1 MIMSADTIWIAICTV
16 LVFFMQ
22 TGFAMLETGF
32 TRKKNSCNVIMKN
45 IMDFAVGSIFYW
57 ILGFGIMF
65 GATTGVVGVIDLFSN
80 GDCSAASQTIPQPV
94 FMAWQLVFCATS
106 ATIVSGAMAERTAF
120 KSYLIYSAVM
130 SAVVYPI
137 SGCWIWN
144 ANGWLAQLGFHDF
157 AGGTAVHLLG
167 GSAAFAGAAVLGARI
182 GKYDKKKKSRA
193 ILGQNIPLAALG
205 AFILWVSWFGFNG
218 GSTVCATGDDVLTSM
233 GRIFVTTNMAAASAA
248 TATMF
253 LTWLRYGKPDVS
265 MTLNGALAGLVA
277 ITAGCDAVSVPGAFV
292 IGIIAGLVIVFAVE
306 FFDQIARI
314 DDPVGAISVHG
325 VCGAL
330 GTLLVGV
337 FAVDGGL
344 LYGGGSELLIIQAT
358 GVAAVAAYIGIVM
371 TLIFKILD
379 KTIGLRVSTREEI
392 AGLDMEEHGLASSY
406 ADFMPAAEDFH
417 GAVTA
422 QEAAEAGAAVT
433 HVTAALPAA
442 GRPKMTKIVIIT
454 SQLRFEILK
463 EALDKLG
470 ITGMTV
476 TKVLGYGL
484 QKGNTEY
491 YRGAEVSVHLLPKVK
506 VELVVSAIPVAA
518 VVAAAKKVLYTG
530 KYGDGKI
537 FIYDVENVVKIR
549 TGEEGYEALQDE
561 PIEA

>member
-1 MIMSADTIWIAICTV
+1 MLSERIDLMIMSADTIWIAICTV

-80 GDCSAASQTIPQPV
+80 GDYSAASQTIPQPV

-218 GSTVCATGDDVLTSM
+218 GSVVTFESGFDLAAIGSVFMNTILSSSACAV
-233 GRIFVTTNMAAASAA
+233 SA
-248 TATMF
+248 MII
-253 LTWLRYGKPDVS
+253 TWVRYGKSDIT
-265 MTLNGALAGLVA
+265 MTLNGIVAGLVA
-277 ITAGCDAVSVPGAFV
+277 VTAGADQLPHYAALLVGVGAAFV
-292 IGIIAGLVIVFAVE
+292 MIYGIE
-306 FFDQIARI
+306 FIDHICKV

-325 VCGAL
+325 LCGAFGTIMTGVFSVEKGVIYTGRFNFL
-330 GTLLVGV
+330 GVQLLGVLSVAVYGLAAMTLLFVILKHTVGIRV
-337 FAVDGGL
+337 SEKAEIMGL
-344 LYGGGSELLIIQAT
+344 DRSEHGWQ
-358 GVAAVAAYIGIVM
+358 GIV
-371 TLIFKILD
+371 TDDLISDLSDGNAKSVTQIDLSKPIDRSAYKADGKIRKVVIL
-379 KTIGLRVSTREEI
+379 
-392 AGLDMEEHGLASSY
+392 MNSS
-406 ADFMPAAEDFH
+406 
-417 GAVTA
+417 
-422 QEAAEAGAAVT
+422 
-433 HVTAALPAA
+433 
-442 GRPKMTKIVIIT
+442 K
-454 SQLRFEILK
+454 FESLK
-463 EALDKLG
+463 DALDEID

-476 TKVLGYGL
+476 TNVNGCGI
-484 QKGNTEY
+484 QKGSTDY
-491 YRGAEVSVHLLPKVK
+491 YRGSEAKSHLLPKIK
-506 VELVVSAIPVAA
+506 VEIVISTVPLGLLVDTV
-518 VVAAAKKVLYTG
+518 KRVLYSG
-530 KYGDGKI
+530 NIGDGKI
-537 FIYDVENVVKIR
+537 FVYEVENVIKIR
-549 TGEEGYEALQDE
+549 TDEEGKMALE
-561 PIEA
+561 

>member
-1 MIMSADTIWIAICTV
+1 MLYERIDLMIMSADTIWIAICTV

-137 SGCWIWN
+137 SGCWIWY

-218 GSTVCATGDDVLTSM
+218 GSVVTSESGFDLVAIGSVFMNTILSSSACAV
-233 GRIFVTTNMAAASAA
+233 SA
-248 TATMF
+248 MII
-253 LTWLRYGKPDVS
+253 TWVRYGKSDIT
-265 MTLNGALAGLVA
+265 MTLNGIVAGLVA
-277 ITAGCDAVSVPGAFV
+277 VTAGADQLPHYAALLVGVGAAFV
-292 IGIIAGLVIVFAVE
+292 MIYGIE
-306 FFDQIARI
+306 FIDHICKV

-325 VCGAL
+325 LCGAFGTIMTGVFSVEKGVIYTGRFNFL
-330 GTLLVGV
+330 GVQLIGVLSVAVYGLAAMTLLFVILKHTVG
-337 FAVDGGL
+337 
-344 LYGGGSELLIIQAT
+344 I
-358 GVAAVAAYIGIVM
+358 
-371 TLIFKILD
+371 
-379 KTIGLRVSTREEI
+379 RVSEKAEI
-392 AGLDMEEHGLASSY
+392 MGLDRSEHGWQSNVTDDLISDLSDGNAKSVTQIDLSKPIDRSAYKADGKIRKVVILMNSS
-406 ADFMPAAEDFH
+406 
-417 GAVTA
+417 
-422 QEAAEAGAAVT
+422 
-433 HVTAALPAA
+433 
-442 GRPKMTKIVIIT
+442 K
-454 SQLRFEILK
+454 FESLK
-463 EALDKLG
+463 DALDEID

-476 TKVLGYGL
+476 TNVNGCGI
-484 QKGNTEY
+484 QKGSTDY
-491 YRGAEVSVHLLPKVK
+491 YRGTEAKSHLLPKIK
-506 VELVVSAIPVAA
+506 VEIVISTVPLGLLVDTV
-518 VVAAAKKVLYTG
+518 KRVLYSG
-530 KYGDGKI
+530 NIGDGKI
-537 FIYDVENVVKIR
+537 FVYEVENVIKIR
-549 TGEEGYEALQDE
+549 TDEEGKMALE
-561 PIEA
+561 

>member
-1 MIMSADTIWIAICTV
+1 MLYERIDLMIMSADTIWIAICTV

-218 GSTVCATGDDVLTSM
+218 GSVVTSESGFDLVAIGSVFMNTILSSSACAV
-233 GRIFVTTNMAAASAA
+233 SA
-248 TATMF
+248 MII
-253 LTWLRYGKPDVS
+253 TWVRYGKSDIT
-265 MTLNGALAGLVA
+265 MTLNGIVAGLVA
-277 ITAGCDAVSVPGAFV
+277 VTAGADQLPHYAALLVGVGAAFV
-292 IGIIAGLVIVFAVE
+292 MIYGIE
-306 FFDQIARI
+306 FIDHICKV

-325 VCGAL
+325 LCGAF
-330 GTLLVGV
+330 GTIMMGV
-337 FAVDGGL
+337 FSVEKGVIYTGRFNFLGVQL
-344 LYGGGSELLIIQAT
+344 L
-358 GVAAVAAYIGIVM
+358 GVLSVAAYGLAAMTLLFVILKHTVGIRVSEKAEIMGLDRSEHGWQGIV
-371 TLIFKILD
+371 TDDLISDLSDGNAKSVTQIDLSKPIDRSAYKADGKIRKVVIL
-379 KTIGLRVSTREEI
+379 
-392 AGLDMEEHGLASSY
+392 MNSS
-406 ADFMPAAEDFH
+406 
-417 GAVTA
+417 
-422 QEAAEAGAAVT
+422 
-433 HVTAALPAA
+433 
-442 GRPKMTKIVIIT
+442 K
-454 SQLRFEILK
+454 FESLK
-463 EALDKLG
+463 DALDEID

-476 TKVLGYGL
+476 TNVNGCGI
-484 QKGNTEY
+484 QKGSTDY
-491 YRGAEVSVHLLPKVK
+491 YRGSEAKSHLLPKIK
-506 VELVVSAIPVAA
+506 VEIVISTVPLGLLVDTV
-518 VVAAAKKVLYTG
+518 KRVLYSG
-530 KYGDGKI
+530 NIGDGKI
-537 FIYDVENVVKIR
+537 FVYEVENVIKIR
-549 TGEEGYEALQDE
+549 TDEEGKMALE
-561 PIEA
+561 

>member
-218 GSTVCATGDDVLTSM
+218 GSVVTSESGFDLVAIGSVFMNTILSSSACAV
-233 GRIFVTTNMAAASAA
+233 SA
-248 TATMF
+248 MII
-253 LTWLRYGKPDVS
+253 TWVRYGKSDIT
-265 MTLNGALAGLVA
+265 MTLNGIVAGLVA
-277 ITAGCDAVSVPGAFV
+277 VTAGADQLPHYAALLVGVGAAFV
-292 IGIIAGLVIVFAVE
+292 MIYGIE
-306 FFDQIARI
+306 FIDHICKV

-325 VCGAL
+325 LCGAFGTIMTGVFSVEKGVIYTGRFNFL
-330 GTLLVGV
+330 GVQLIGVLSVAVYGLAAMTLLFVILKHTVG
-337 FAVDGGL
+337 
-344 LYGGGSELLIIQAT
+344 I
-358 GVAAVAAYIGIVM
+358 
-371 TLIFKILD
+371 
-379 KTIGLRVSTREEI
+379 RVSEKAEI
-392 AGLDMEEHGLASSY
+392 MGLDRSEHGWQSNVTDDLISDLSDGNAKSVTQIDLSKPIDRSAYKADGKIRKVVILMNSS
-406 ADFMPAAEDFH
+406 
-417 GAVTA
+417 
-422 QEAAEAGAAVT
+422 
-433 HVTAALPAA
+433 
-442 GRPKMTKIVIIT
+442 K
-454 SQLRFEILK
+454 FESLK
-463 EALDKLG
+463 DALDEID

-476 TKVLGYGL
+476 TNVNGCGI
-484 QKGNTEY
+484 QKGSTDY
-491 YRGAEVSVHLLPKVK
+491 YRGSEAKSHLLPKIK
-506 VELVVSAIPVAA
+506 VEIVISTVPLGLLLDTV
-518 VVAAAKKVLYTG
+518 KRVLYSG
-530 KYGDGKI
+530 NIGDGKI
-537 FIYDVENVVKIR
+537 FVYEVENVIKIR
-549 TGEEGYEALQDE
+549 TDEEGKMALE
-561 PIEA
+561 

>member
-1 MIMSADTIWIAICTV
+1 MLYERIDLMIMSADTIWIAICTV

-218 GSTVCATGDDVLTSM
+218 GSVVTSESGFDLVAIGSVFMNTILSSSACAV
-233 GRIFVTTNMAAASAA
+233 SA
-248 TATMF
+248 MII
-253 LTWLRYGKPDVS
+253 TWVRYGKSDIT
-265 MTLNGALAGLVA
+265 MTLNGIVAGLVA
-277 ITAGCDAVSVPGAFV
+277 VTAGADQLPHYAALLVGVGAAFV
-292 IGIIAGLVIVFAVE
+292 MIYGIE
-306 FFDQIARI
+306 FIDHICKV

-325 VCGAL
+325 LCGAFGTIMTGVFTVEKGVIYTGRFNFL
-330 GTLLVGV
+330 GVQLIGVLSVAVYGLAAMTLLFVILKHTVG
-337 FAVDGGL
+337 
-344 LYGGGSELLIIQAT
+344 I
-358 GVAAVAAYIGIVM
+358 
-371 TLIFKILD
+371 
-379 KTIGLRVSTREEI
+379 RVSEKAEI
-392 AGLDMEEHGLASSY
+392 MGLDRSEHGWQSNVTDDLISDLSDGNAKSVTQIDLSKPIDRSAYKADGKIRKVVILMNSS
-406 ADFMPAAEDFH
+406 
-417 GAVTA
+417 
-422 QEAAEAGAAVT
+422 
-433 HVTAALPAA
+433 
-442 GRPKMTKIVIIT
+442 K
-454 SQLRFEILK
+454 FESLK
-463 EALDKLG
+463 DALDEID

-476 TKVLGYGL
+476 TNVNGCGI
-484 QKGNTEY
+484 QKGSTDY
-491 YRGAEVSVHLLPKVK
+491 YRGSEAKSHLLPKIK
-506 VELVVSAIPVAA
+506 VEIVISTVPLGLLVDTV
-518 VVAAAKKVLYTG
+518 KRVLYSG
-530 KYGDGKI
+530 NIGDGKI
-537 FIYDVENVVKIR
+537 FVYEVENVIKIR
-549 TGEEGYEALQDE
+549 TDEEGKMALE
-561 PIEA
+561 

>member
-1 MIMSADTIWIAICTV
+1 MLYERIDLMIMSADTIWIAICTV

-94 FMAWQLVFCATS
+94 FMAWQLLFCATS

-218 GSTVCATGDDVLTSM
+218 GSVVTSESGFDLVAIGSVFMNTILSSSACAV
-233 GRIFVTTNMAAASAA
+233 SA
-248 TATMF
+248 MII
-253 LTWLRYGKPDVS
+253 TWVRYGKSDIT
-265 MTLNGALAGLVA
+265 MTLNGIVAGLVA
-277 ITAGCDAVSVPGAFV
+277 VTAGADQLPHYAALLVGVGAAFV
-292 IGIIAGLVIVFAVE
+292 MIYGIE
-306 FFDQIARI
+306 FIDHICKV

-325 VCGAL
+325 LCGAFGTIMTGVFSVEKGVIYTGRFNFL
-330 GTLLVGV
+330 GVQLIGVLSVAVYGLAAMTLLFVILKHTVG
-337 FAVDGGL
+337 
-344 LYGGGSELLIIQAT
+344 I
-358 GVAAVAAYIGIVM
+358 
-371 TLIFKILD
+371 
-379 KTIGLRVSTREEI
+379 RVSEKAEI
-392 AGLDMEEHGLASSY
+392 MGLDRSEHGWQSNVTDDLISDLSDGNAKSVTQIDLSKPIDRSAYKADGKIRKVVILMNSS
-406 ADFMPAAEDFH
+406 
-417 GAVTA
+417 
-422 QEAAEAGAAVT
+422 
-433 HVTAALPAA
+433 
-442 GRPKMTKIVIIT
+442 K
-454 SQLRFEILK
+454 FESLK
-463 EALDKLG
+463 DALDEID

-476 TKVLGYGL
+476 TNVNGCGI
-484 QKGNTEY
+484 QKGSTDY
-491 YRGAEVSVHLLPKVK
+491 YRGSEAKSHLLPKIK
-506 VELVVSAIPVAA
+506 VEIVISTVPLGLLVDTV
-518 VVAAAKKVLYTG
+518 KRVLYSG
-530 KYGDGKI
+530 NIGDGKI
-537 FIYDVENVVKIR
+537 FVYEVENVIKIR
-549 TGEEGYEALQDE
+549 TDEEGKMALE
-561 PIEA
+561 

>member
-1 MIMSADTIWIAICTV
+1 MLYERIDLMIMSADTIWIAICTV

-218 GSTVCATGDDVLTSM
+218 GSVVTSESGFDLVAIGSVFMNTILSSSACAV
-233 GRIFVTTNMAAASAA
+233 SA
-248 TATMF
+248 MII
-253 LTWLRYGKPDVS
+253 TWVRYGKSDIT
-265 MTLNGALAGLVA
+265 MTLNGIVAGLVA
-277 ITAGCDAVSVPGAFV
+277 VTAGADQLPHYAALLVGVGAAFV
-292 IGIIAGLVIVFAVE
+292 MIYGIE
-306 FFDQIARI
+306 FIDHICKV

-325 VCGAL
+325 LCGAFGTIMTGVFSVEKGVIYTGRFNFL
-330 GTLLVGV
+330 GVQLIGVLSVAVYGLAAMTLLFVILKHTVGIRV
-337 FAVDGGL
+337 SEKSEIMGL
-344 LYGGGSELLIIQAT
+344 DRSEHGWQ
-358 GVAAVAAYIGIVM
+358 GIV
-371 TLIFKILD
+371 TDDLISDLSDGNAKSVTQIDLSKPIDRSAYKADGKIRKVVIL
-379 KTIGLRVSTREEI
+379 
-392 AGLDMEEHGLASSY
+392 MNSS
-406 ADFMPAAEDFH
+406 
-417 GAVTA
+417 
-422 QEAAEAGAAVT
+422 
-433 HVTAALPAA
+433 
-442 GRPKMTKIVIIT
+442 K
-454 SQLRFEILK
+454 FESLK
-463 EALDKLG
+463 DALDEID

-476 TKVLGYGL
+476 TNVNGCGI
-484 QKGNTEY
+484 QKGSTDY
-491 YRGAEVSVHLLPKVK
+491 YRGSEAKSHLLPKIK
-506 VELVVSAIPVAA
+506 VEIVISTVPLGLLVDTV
-518 VVAAAKKVLYTG
+518 KRVLYSG
-530 KYGDGKI
+530 NIGDGKI
-537 FIYDVENVVKIR
+537 FVYEVENVIKIR
-549 TGEEGYEALQDE
+549 TDEEGKMALE
-561 PIEA
+561 

>member
-1 MIMSADTIWIAICTV
+1 MLYERIDLMIMSADTIWIAICTV

-218 GSTVCATGDDVLTSM
+218 GSVVTSESGFDLVAIGSVFMNTILSSSACAV
-233 GRIFVTTNMAAASAA
+233 SA
-248 TATMF
+248 MII
-253 LTWLRYGKPDVS
+253 TWVRYGKSDIT
-265 MTLNGALAGLVA
+265 MTLIGIVAGLVA
-277 ITAGCDAVSVPGAFV
+277 VTAGADQLPHYAALLVGVGAAFV
-292 IGIIAGLVIVFAVE
+292 MIYGIE
-306 FFDQIARI
+306 FIDHICKV

-325 VCGAL
+325 LCGAFGTIMTGVFSVEKGVIYTGRFNFL
-330 GTLLVGV
+330 GVQLIGVLSVAVYGLAAMTLLFVILKHTVG
-337 FAVDGGL
+337 
-344 LYGGGSELLIIQAT
+344 I
-358 GVAAVAAYIGIVM
+358 
-371 TLIFKILD
+371 
-379 KTIGLRVSTREEI
+379 RVSEKAEI
-392 AGLDMEEHGLASSY
+392 MGLDRSEHGWQSNVTDDLISDLSDGNAKSVTQIDLSKPIDRSAYKADGKIRKVVILMNSS
-406 ADFMPAAEDFH
+406 
-417 GAVTA
+417 
-422 QEAAEAGAAVT
+422 
-433 HVTAALPAA
+433 
-442 GRPKMTKIVIIT
+442 K
-454 SQLRFEILK
+454 FESLK
-463 EALDKLG
+463 DALDEID

-476 TKVLGYGL
+476 TNVNGCGI
-484 QKGNTEY
+484 QKGSTDY
-491 YRGAEVSVHLLPKVK
+491 YRGSEAKSHLLPKIK
-506 VELVVSAIPVAA
+506 VEIVISTVPLGLLVDTV
-518 VVAAAKKVLYTG
+518 KRVLYSG
-530 KYGDGKI
+530 NIGDGKI
-537 FIYDVENVVKIR
+537 FVYEVENVIKIR
-549 TGEEGYEALQDE
+549 TDEEGKMALE
-561 PIEA
+561 

>member
-1 MIMSADTIWIAICTV
+1 MLYERIDLMIMSADTIWIAICTV

-65 GATTGVVGVIDLFSN
+65 DATTGVVGVIDLFSN

-167 GSAAFAGAAVLGARI
+167 GSAAFAGVAVLGARI

-218 GSTVCATGDDVLTSM
+218 GSVVTSESGFDLVAIGSVFMNTILSSSACAV
-233 GRIFVTTNMAAASAA
+233 SA
-248 TATMF
+248 MII
-253 LTWLRYGKPDVS
+253 TWVRYGKSDIT
-265 MTLNGALAGLVA
+265 MTLNGIVAGLVA
-277 ITAGCDAVSVPGAFV
+277 VTAGADQLPHYAALLVGVGAAFV
-292 IGIIAGLVIVFAVE
+292 MIYGIE
-306 FFDQIARI
+306 FIDHICKV

-325 VCGAL
+325 LCGAFGTIMTGVFSVEKGVIYTGRFNFL
-330 GTLLVGV
+330 GVQLIGVLSVAVYGLAAMTLLFVILKHTVG
-337 FAVDGGL
+337 
-344 LYGGGSELLIIQAT
+344 I
-358 GVAAVAAYIGIVM
+358 
-371 TLIFKILD
+371 
-379 KTIGLRVSTREEI
+379 RVSEKAEI
-392 AGLDMEEHGLASSY
+392 MGLDRSEHGWQSNVTDDLISDLSDGNAKSVTQIDLSKPIDRSAYKADGKIRKVVILMNSS
-406 ADFMPAAEDFH
+406 
-417 GAVTA
+417 
-422 QEAAEAGAAVT
+422 
-433 HVTAALPAA
+433 
-442 GRPKMTKIVIIT
+442 K
-454 SQLRFEILK
+454 FESLK
-463 EALDKLG
+463 DALDEID

-476 TKVLGYGL
+476 TNVNGCGI
-484 QKGNTEY
+484 QKGSTDY
-491 YRGAEVSVHLLPKVK
+491 YRGSEAKSHLLPKIK
-506 VELVVSAIPVAA
+506 VEIVISTVPLGLLVDTV
-518 VVAAAKKVLYTG
+518 KRVLYSG
-530 KYGDGKI
+530 NIGDGKI
-537 FIYDVENVVKIR
+537 FVYEVENVIKIR
-549 TGEEGYEALQDE
+549 TDEEGKMALE
-561 PIEA
+561 

>member
-1 MIMSADTIWIAICTV
+1 MLYERIDLMIMSADTIWIAICTV

-65 GATTGVVGVIDLFSN
+65 DATTGVVGVIDLFSN

-218 GSTVCATGDDVLTSM
+218 GSVVTSESGFDLVAIGSVFMNTILSSSACAV
-233 GRIFVTTNMAAASAA
+233 SA
-248 TATMF
+248 MII
-253 LTWLRYGKPDVS
+253 TWVRYGKSDIT
-265 MTLNGALAGLVA
+265 MTLNGIVAGLVA
-277 ITAGCDAVSVPGAFV
+277 VTAGADQLPHYAALLVGVGAAFV
-292 IGIIAGLVIVFAVE
+292 MIYGIE
-306 FFDQIARI
+306 FIDHICKV

-325 VCGAL
+325 LCGAFGTIMTGVFSVEKGVIYTGRFNFL
-330 GTLLVGV
+330 GVQLIGVLSVAVYGLAAMTLLFVILKHTVG
-337 FAVDGGL
+337 
-344 LYGGGSELLIIQAT
+344 I
-358 GVAAVAAYIGIVM
+358 
-371 TLIFKILD
+371 
-379 KTIGLRVSTREEI
+379 RVSEKAEI
-392 AGLDMEEHGLASSY
+392 MGLDRSEHGWQSNVTDDLISDLSDGNAKSVTQIDLSKPIDRSAYKADGKIRKVVILMNSS
-406 ADFMPAAEDFH
+406 
-417 GAVTA
+417 
-422 QEAAEAGAAVT
+422 
-433 HVTAALPAA
+433 
-442 GRPKMTKIVIIT
+442 K
-454 SQLRFEILK
+454 FESLK
-463 EALDKLG
+463 DALDEID

-476 TKVLGYGL
+476 TNVNGCGI
-484 QKGNTEY
+484 QKGSTDY
-491 YRGAEVSVHLLPKVK
+491 YRGSEAKSHLLPKIK
-506 VELVVSAIPVAA
+506 VEIVISTVPLGLLVDTV
-518 VVAAAKKVLYTG
+518 KRVLYSG
-530 KYGDGKI
+530 NIGDGKI
-537 FIYDVENVVKIR
+537 FVYQVENVIKIR
-549 TGEEGYEALQDE
+549 TDEEGKMALE
-561 PIEA
+561 

>member
-1 MIMSADTIWIAICTV
+1 MLYERIDLMIMSADTIWIAICTV

-65 GATTGVVGVIDLFSN
+65 DATTGVVGVIDLFSN

-218 GSTVCATGDDVLTSM
+218 GSVVTSESGFDLVAIGSVFMNTILSSSACAV
-233 GRIFVTTNMAAASAA
+233 SA
-248 TATMF
+248 MII
-253 LTWLRYGKPDVS
+253 TWVRYGKSDIT
-265 MTLNGALAGLVA
+265 MTLNGIVAGLVA
-277 ITAGCDAVSVPGAFV
+277 VTAGADQLPHYAALLVGVGAAFV
-292 IGIIAGLVIVFAVE
+292 MIYGIE
-306 FFDQIARI
+306 FIDHICKV
-314 DDPVGAISVHG
+314 DDPVCAISVHG
-325 VCGAL
+325 LCGAFGTIMTGVFSVEKGVIYTGRFNFL
-330 GTLLVGV
+330 GVQLIGVLSVAVYGLAAMTLLFVILKHTVG
-337 FAVDGGL
+337 
-344 LYGGGSELLIIQAT
+344 I
-358 GVAAVAAYIGIVM
+358 
-371 TLIFKILD
+371 
-379 KTIGLRVSTREEI
+379 RVSEKAEI
-392 AGLDMEEHGLASSY
+392 MGLDRSEHGWQSNVTDDLISDLSDGNAKSVTQIDLSKPIDRSAYKADGKIRKVVILMNSS
-406 ADFMPAAEDFH
+406 
-417 GAVTA
+417 
-422 QEAAEAGAAVT
+422 
-433 HVTAALPAA
+433 
-442 GRPKMTKIVIIT
+442 K
-454 SQLRFEILK
+454 FESLK
-463 EALDKLG
+463 DALDEID

-476 TKVLGYGL
+476 TNVNGCGI
-484 QKGNTEY
+484 QKGSTDY
-491 YRGAEVSVHLLPKVK
+491 YRGSEAKSHLLPKIK
-506 VELVVSAIPVAA
+506 VEIVISTVPLGLLVDTV
-518 VVAAAKKVLYTG
+518 KRVLYSG
-530 KYGDGKI
+530 NIGDGKI
-537 FIYDVENVVKIR
+537 FVYEVENVIKIR
-549 TGEEGYEALQDE
+549 TDEEGKMALE
-561 PIEA
+561 

>member
-1 MIMSADTIWIAICTV
+1 MLYERIDLMIMSADTIWIAICTV

-144 ANGWLAQLGFHDF
+144 ANGWLAQLVFHDF

-218 GSTVCATGDDVLTSM
+218 GSVVTSESGFDLVAIGSVFMNTILSSSACAV
-233 GRIFVTTNMAAASAA
+233 SA
-248 TATMF
+248 MII
-253 LTWLRYGKPDVS
+253 TWVRYGKSDIT
-265 MTLNGALAGLVA
+265 MTLNGIVAGLVA
-277 ITAGCDAVSVPGAFV
+277 VTAGADQLPHYAALLVGVGAAFV
-292 IGIIAGLVIVFAVE
+292 MIYGIE
-306 FFDQIARI
+306 FIDHICKV

-325 VCGAL
+325 LCGAFGTIMTGVFSVEKGVIYTGRFNFL
-330 GTLLVGV
+330 GVQLIGVLSVAVYGLAAMTLLFVILKHTVG
-337 FAVDGGL
+337 
-344 LYGGGSELLIIQAT
+344 I
-358 GVAAVAAYIGIVM
+358 
-371 TLIFKILD
+371 
-379 KTIGLRVSTREEI
+379 RVSEKAEI
-392 AGLDMEEHGLASSY
+392 MGLDRSEHGWQSNVTDDLISDLSDGNAKSVTQIDLSKPIDRSAYKADGKIRKVVILMNSS
-406 ADFMPAAEDFH
+406 
-417 GAVTA
+417 
-422 QEAAEAGAAVT
+422 
-433 HVTAALPAA
+433 
-442 GRPKMTKIVIIT
+442 K
-454 SQLRFEILK
+454 FESLK
-463 EALDKLG
+463 DALDEID

-476 TKVLGYGL
+476 TNVNGCGI
-484 QKGNTEY
+484 QKGSTDY
-491 YRGAEVSVHLLPKVK
+491 YRGSEAKSHLLPKIK
-506 VELVVSAIPVAA
+506 VEIVISTVPLGLLVDTV
-518 VVAAAKKVLYTG
+518 KRVLYSG
-530 KYGDGKI
+530 NIGDGKI
-537 FIYDVENVVKIR
+537 FVYEVENVIKIR
-549 TGEEGYEALQDE
+549 TDEEGKMALE
-561 PIEA
+561 

>member
-1 MIMSADTIWIAICTV
+1 MLYERIDLMIMSADTIWIAICTV

-218 GSTVCATGDDVLTSM
+218 GSVVTSESGFDLVAIGSVFMNTILSSSACAV
-233 GRIFVTTNMAAASAA
+233 SA
-248 TATMF
+248 MII
-253 LTWLRYGKPDVS
+253 TWVRYGKSDIT
-265 MTLNGALAGLVA
+265 MTLNGIVAGLVA
-277 ITAGCDAVSVPGAFV
+277 VTAGADQLPHYAALLVGVGAAFV
-292 IGIIAGLVIVFAVE
+292 MIYGIE
-306 FFDQIARI
+306 FIDHICKV

-325 VCGAL
+325 LCGAFGTIMTGVFSVEKGVIYTGRFNFL
-330 GTLLVGV
+330 GVQLIGVLSVAVYGLAAMTLLFVILKHTVG
-337 FAVDGGL
+337 
-344 LYGGGSELLIIQAT
+344 I
-358 GVAAVAAYIGIVM
+358 
-371 TLIFKILD
+371 
-379 KTIGLRVSTREEI
+379 RVSEKAEI
-392 AGLDMEEHGLASSY
+392 MGLDRSEHGWQSNVTDDLISDLSDGNAKSVTQIDLSKPIDRSAYKADGKIRKVVILMNSS
-406 ADFMPAAEDFH
+406 
-417 GAVTA
+417 
-422 QEAAEAGAAVT
+422 
-433 HVTAALPAA
+433 
-442 GRPKMTKIVIIT
+442 K
-454 SQLRFEILK
+454 FESLK
-463 EALDKLG
+463 DALDEID

-476 TKVLGYGL
+476 TSVNGCGI
-484 QKGNTEY
+484 QKGSTDY
-491 YRGAEVSVHLLPKVK
+491 YRGSEAKSHLLPKIK
-506 VELVVSAIPVAA
+506 VEIVISTVPLGLLVDTV
-518 VVAAAKKVLYTG
+518 KRVLYSG
-530 KYGDGKI
+530 NIGDGKI
-537 FIYDVENVVKIR
+537 FVYEVENVIKIR
-549 TGEEGYEALQDE
+549 TDEEGKMALE
-561 PIEA
+561 

>member
-1 MIMSADTIWIAICTV
+1 MLSERIDLMIMSADTIWIAICTV

-80 GDCSAASQTIPQPV
+80 GDYSAASQTIPQPV

-218 GSTVCATGDDVLTSM
+218 GSVVTSESGFDLAVIGSVFMDTILSSSACAV
-233 GRIFVTTNMAAASAA
+233 SA
-248 TATMF
+248 MII
-253 LTWLRYGKPDVS
+253 TWVRYGKSDIT
-265 MTLNGALAGLVA
+265 MTLNGIVAGLVA
-277 ITAGCDAVSVPGAFV
+277 VTAGADQLPHYAALLVGVGAAFV
-292 IGIIAGLVIVFAVE
+292 MIYGIE
-306 FFDQIARI
+306 FIDHICKV

-325 VCGAL
+325 LCGAFGTIMTGVFSVEKGVIYTGRFNFL
-330 GTLLVGV
+330 GVQLIGVLSVAVYGLAAMTLLFVILKHTVGIRV
-337 FAVDGGL
+337 SEKAEIMGL
-344 LYGGGSELLIIQAT
+344 DRSEHGWQ
-358 GVAAVAAYIGIVM
+358 GIV
-371 TLIFKILD
+371 TDDLISDLSDGNAKSVTQIDLSKPIDRSAYKADGKIRKVVIL
-379 KTIGLRVSTREEI
+379 
-392 AGLDMEEHGLASSY
+392 MNSS
-406 ADFMPAAEDFH
+406 
-417 GAVTA
+417 
-422 QEAAEAGAAVT
+422 
-433 HVTAALPAA
+433 
-442 GRPKMTKIVIIT
+442 K
-454 SQLRFEILK
+454 FESLK
-463 EALDKLG
+463 DALDEID

-476 TKVLGYGL
+476 TNVNGCGI
-484 QKGNTEY
+484 QKGSTDY
-491 YRGAEVSVHLLPKVK
+491 YRGSEAKSHLLPKIK
-506 VELVVSAIPVAA
+506 VEIVISTVPLGLLVDTV
-518 VVAAAKKVLYTG
+518 KRVLYSG
-530 KYGDGKI
+530 NIGDGKI
-537 FIYDVENVVKIR
+537 FVYEVENVIKIR
-549 TGEEGYEALQDE
+549 TDEEGKMALE
-561 PIEA
+561 

>member
-1 MIMSADTIWIAICTV
+1 MLYERIDLMIMSADTIWIAICTV

-218 GSTVCATGDDVLTSM
+218 GSVVTSESGFDLVAIGSVFMNTILSSSACAV
-233 GRIFVTTNMAAASAA
+233 SA
-248 TATMF
+248 MII
-253 LTWLRYGKPDVS
+253 TWVRYGKSDIT
-265 MTLNGALAGLVA
+265 MTLNGIVAGLVA
-277 ITAGCDAVSVPGAFV
+277 VTAGADQLPHYAALLVGVGAAFV
-292 IGIIAGLVIVFAVE
+292 MIYGIE
-306 FFDQIARI
+306 FIDHICKV

-325 VCGAL
+325 LCGAFGTIMTGVFSVEKGVIYTGRFNFL
-330 GTLLVGV
+330 GVQLIGVLSVAVYGLAAMTLLFVILKHTVG
-337 FAVDGGL
+337 
-344 LYGGGSELLIIQAT
+344 I
-358 GVAAVAAYIGIVM
+358 
-371 TLIFKILD
+371 
-379 KTIGLRVSTREEI
+379 RVSEKAEI
-392 AGLDMEEHGLASSY
+392 MGLDRSEHGWQSNVTDDLISDLSDGNAKSVTQIDLSKPIDRSAYKADGKIRKVVILMNSS
-406 ADFMPAAEDFH
+406 
-417 GAVTA
+417 
-422 QEAAEAGAAVT
+422 
-433 HVTAALPAA
+433 
-442 GRPKMTKIVIIT
+442 K
-454 SQLRFEILK
+454 FESLK
-463 EALDKLG
+463 DALDEID

-476 TKVLGYGL
+476 TNVNGCGI
-484 QKGNTEY
+484 QKGSTDY
-491 YRGAEVSVHLLPKVK
+491 YRGSEAKSHLFPKIK
-506 VELVVSAIPVAA
+506 VEIVISTVPLGLLVDTV
-518 VVAAAKKVLYTG
+518 KRVLYSG
-530 KYGDGKI
+530 NIGDGKI
-537 FIYDVENVVKIR
+537 FVYEVENVIKIR
-549 TGEEGYEALQDE
+549 TDEEGKMALE
-561 PIEA
+561 

>member
-1 MIMSADTIWIAICTV
+1 MLSERIDLMIMSADTIWIAICTV

-218 GSTVCATGDDVLTSM
+218 GSVVTSESGFDLVAIGSVFMNTILSSSACAV
-233 GRIFVTTNMAAASAA
+233 SA
-248 TATMF
+248 MII
-253 LTWLRYGKPDVS
+253 TWVRYGKSDIT
-265 MTLNGALAGLVA
+265 MTLNGIVAGLVA
-277 ITAGCDAVSVPGAFV
+277 VTAGADQLPHYAALLVGVGAAFV
-292 IGIIAGLVIVFAVE
+292 MIYGIE
-306 FFDQIARI
+306 FIDHICKV

-325 VCGAL
+325 LCGAFGTIMTGVFSVEKGVIYTGRFNFL
-330 GTLLVGV
+330 GVQLIGVLSVAVYVLAAMTLLFVILKHTVG
-337 FAVDGGL
+337 
-344 LYGGGSELLIIQAT
+344 I
-358 GVAAVAAYIGIVM
+358 
-371 TLIFKILD
+371 
-379 KTIGLRVSTREEI
+379 RVSEKAEI
-392 AGLDMEEHGLASSY
+392 MGLDRSEHGWQSNVTDDLISDLSDGNAKSVTQIDLSKPIDRSAYKADGKIRKVVILMNSS
-406 ADFMPAAEDFH
+406 
-417 GAVTA
+417 
-422 QEAAEAGAAVT
+422 
-433 HVTAALPAA
+433 
-442 GRPKMTKIVIIT
+442 K
-454 SQLRFEILK
+454 FESLK
-463 EALDKLG
+463 DALDEID

-476 TKVLGYGL
+476 TNVNGCGI
-484 QKGNTEY
+484 QKGSTDY
-491 YRGAEVSVHLLPKVK
+491 YRGSEAKSHLLPKIK
-506 VELVVSAIPVAA
+506 VEIVISTVPLGLLVDTV
-518 VVAAAKKVLYTG
+518 KRVLYSG
-530 KYGDGKI
+530 NIGDGKI
-537 FIYDVENVVKIR
+537 FVYEVENVIKIR
-549 TGEEGYEALQDE
+549 TDEEGKMALE
-561 PIEA
+561 

>member
-1 MIMSADTIWIAICTV
+1 MLSERIDLMIMSAYTIWIAICTV

-218 GSTVCATGDDVLTSM
+218 GSVVTSESGFDLVAIGSVFMNTILSSSACAV
-233 GRIFVTTNMAAASAA
+233 SA
-248 TATMF
+248 MII
-253 LTWLRYGKPDVS
+253 TWVRYGKSDIT
-265 MTLNGALAGLVA
+265 MTLNGIVAGLVA
-277 ITAGCDAVSVPGAFV
+277 VTAGADQLPHYAALLVGVGAAFV
-292 IGIIAGLVIVFAVE
+292 MIYGIE
-306 FFDQIARI
+306 FIDHICKV

-325 VCGAL
+325 LCGAFGTIMTGVFSVEKGVIYTGRFNFL
-330 GTLLVGV
+330 GVQLIGVLSVAVYGLAAMTLLFVILKHTVG
-337 FAVDGGL
+337 
-344 LYGGGSELLIIQAT
+344 I
-358 GVAAVAAYIGIVM
+358 
-371 TLIFKILD
+371 
-379 KTIGLRVSTREEI
+379 RVSEKAEI
-392 AGLDMEEHGLASSY
+392 MGLDRSEHGWQSNVTDDLISDLSDGNAKSVTQIDLSKPIDRSAYKADGKIRKVVILMNSS
-406 ADFMPAAEDFH
+406 
-417 GAVTA
+417 
-422 QEAAEAGAAVT
+422 
-433 HVTAALPAA
+433 
-442 GRPKMTKIVIIT
+442 K
-454 SQLRFEILK
+454 FESLK
-463 EALDKLG
+463 DALDEID

-476 TKVLGYGL
+476 TNVNGCGI
-484 QKGNTEY
+484 QKGSTDY
-491 YRGAEVSVHLLPKVK
+491 YRGSEAKSHLLPKIK
-506 VELVVSAIPVAA
+506 VEIVISTVPLGLLVDTV
-518 VVAAAKKVLYTG
+518 KRVLYSG
-530 KYGDGKI
+530 NIGDGKI
-537 FIYDVENVVKIR
+537 FVYEVENVIKIR
-549 TGEEGYEALQDE
+549 TDEEGKMALE
-561 PIEA
+561 

>member
-1 MIMSADTIWIAICTV
+1 MLYERIDLMIMSADTIWIAICTV

-218 GSTVCATGDDVLTSM
+218 GSVVTSESGFDLVAIGSVFMNTILSSSACAV
-233 GRIFVTTNMAAASAA
+233 SA
-248 TATMF
+248 MII
-253 LTWLRYGKPDVS
+253 TWVRYGKSDIT
-265 MTLNGALAGLVA
+265 MTLNGIVAGLVA
-277 ITAGCDAVSVPGAFV
+277 VTAGADQLPHYAALLVGVGAAFV
-292 IGIIAGLVIVFAVE
+292 MIYGIE
-306 FFDQIARI
+306 FIDHICKV

-325 VCGAL
+325 LCGAFGTIMTGVFSVEKGVIYTGRFNFL
-330 GTLLVGV
+330 GVQLIGVLSVAVYGLAAMTLLFVILKHTVG
-337 FAVDGGL
+337 
-344 LYGGGSELLIIQAT
+344 I
-358 GVAAVAAYIGIVM
+358 
-371 TLIFKILD
+371 
-379 KTIGLRVSTREEI
+379 RVSEKAEI
-392 AGLDMEEHGLASSY
+392 MGLDRSEHGWQSNVTDDLISDLSDGNAKSVTQIDLSKPIDRSAYKADGKIRKVVILMNSS
-406 ADFMPAAEDFH
+406 
-417 GAVTA
+417 
-422 QEAAEAGAAVT
+422 
-433 HVTAALPAA
+433 
-442 GRPKMTKIVIIT
+442 K
-454 SQLRFEILK
+454 FESLK
-463 EALDKLG
+463 DALDEID

-476 TKVLGYGL
+476 TNVNGCGI
-484 QKGNTEY
+484 QKGSTDY
-491 YRGAEVSVHLLPKVK
+491 YRGSEAKSHLLPKIK
-506 VELVVSAIPVAA
+506 VEIVISTVPLGLLVDTV
-518 VVAAAKKVLYTG
+518 KRVLYSG
-530 KYGDGKI
+530 NIGDGKI
-537 FIYDVENVVKIR
+537 FVYEVENVIMIR
-549 TGEEGYEALQDE
+549 TDEEGKMALE
-561 PIEA
+561 

>member
-1 MIMSADTIWIAICTV
+1 MLYERIDLMIMSADTIWIAICTV

-218 GSTVCATGDDVLTSM
+218 GSVVTSESGFDLVAIGSVFMNTMLSSSACAV
-233 GRIFVTTNMAAASAA
+233 SA
-248 TATMF
+248 MII
-253 LTWLRYGKPDVS
+253 TWVRYGKSDIT
-265 MTLNGALAGLVA
+265 MTLNGIVAGLVA
-277 ITAGCDAVSVPGAFV
+277 VTAGADQLPHYAALLVGVGAAFV
-292 IGIIAGLVIVFAVE
+292 MIYGIE
-306 FFDQIARI
+306 FIDHICKV

-325 VCGAL
+325 LCGAFGTIMTGVFSVEKGVIYTGRFNFL
-330 GTLLVGV
+330 GVQLIGVLSVAVYGLAAMTLLFVILKHTVG
-337 FAVDGGL
+337 
-344 LYGGGSELLIIQAT
+344 I
-358 GVAAVAAYIGIVM
+358 
-371 TLIFKILD
+371 
-379 KTIGLRVSTREEI
+379 RVSEKAEI
-392 AGLDMEEHGLASSY
+392 MGLDRSEHGWQSNVTDDLISDLSDGNAKSVTQIDLSKPIDRSAYKADGKIRKVVILMNSS
-406 ADFMPAAEDFH
+406 
-417 GAVTA
+417 
-422 QEAAEAGAAVT
+422 
-433 HVTAALPAA
+433 
-442 GRPKMTKIVIIT
+442 K
-454 SQLRFEILK
+454 FESLK
-463 EALDKLG
+463 DALDEID

-476 TKVLGYGL
+476 TNVNGCGI
-484 QKGNTEY
+484 QKGSTDY
-491 YRGAEVSVHLLPKVK
+491 YRGSEAKSHLLPKIK
-506 VELVVSAIPVAA
+506 VEIVISTVPLGLLVDTV
-518 VVAAAKKVLYTG
+518 KRVLYSG
-530 KYGDGKI
+530 NIGDGKI
-537 FIYDVENVVKIR
+537 FVYEVENVIKIR
-549 TGEEGYEALQDE
+549 TDEEGKMALE
-561 PIEA
+561 

>member
-1 MIMSADTIWIAICTV
+1 MLSERIDLMIMSADTIWIAICTV

-80 GDCSAASQTIPQPV
+80 GDYSAASQTIPQPI

-218 GSTVCATGDDVLTSM
+218 GSVVTSKSGFDLAAISSVFMNTILSSSACAV
-233 GRIFVTTNMAAASAA
+233 SA
-248 TATMF
+248 MII
-253 LTWLRYGKPDVS
+253 TWVRYGKSDIT
-265 MTLNGALAGLVA
+265 MTLNGIVAGLVA
-277 ITAGCDAVSVPGAFV
+277 VTAGADQLPHYAALLVGVGAAFV
-292 IGIIAGLVIVFAVE
+292 MIYGIE
-306 FFDQIARI
+306 FIDHICKV

-325 VCGAL
+325 LCGAF
-330 GTLLVGV
+330 GTIMTGV
-337 FAVDGGL
+337 FSVEKGVIYTGRFNFLGVQL
-344 LYGGGSELLIIQAT
+344 L
-358 GVAAVAAYIGIVM
+358 GVLSVAAYGLAAMTLLFVILKHTVGIRVSEKAEIMGLDRSEHGWQGIV
-371 TLIFKILD
+371 TDDLISDLSYGNAKSVTQIDLSKPIDRSAYKADGKIRKVVIL
-379 KTIGLRVSTREEI
+379 
-392 AGLDMEEHGLASSY
+392 MNSS
-406 ADFMPAAEDFH
+406 
-417 GAVTA
+417 
-422 QEAAEAGAAVT
+422 
-433 HVTAALPAA
+433 
-442 GRPKMTKIVIIT
+442 K
-454 SQLRFEILK
+454 FESLK
-463 EALDKLG
+463 DALDEID

-476 TKVLGYGL
+476 TNVNGCGI
-484 QKGNTEY
+484 QKGSTDY
-491 YRGAEVSVHLLPKVK
+491 YRGSEAKSHLLPKIK
-506 VELVVSAIPVAA
+506 VEIVISTVPLGLLVDTV
-518 VVAAAKKVLYTG
+518 KRVLYSG
-530 KYGDGKI
+530 NIGDGKI
-537 FIYDVENVVKIR
+537 FVYEVENVIKIR
-549 TGEEGYEALQDE
+549 TDEEGKMALE
-561 PIEA
+561 

>member
-1 MIMSADTIWIAICTV
+1 MLSERIDLMIMSADTIWIAICTV

-218 GSTVCATGDDVLTSM
+218 GSVVTSESGFDLVAIGSVFMNTILSSSACAV
-233 GRIFVTTNMAAASAA
+233 SA
-248 TATMF
+248 MII
-253 LTWLRYGKPDVS
+253 TWVRFGKSDIT
-265 MTLNGALAGLVA
+265 MTLNGIVAGLVA
-277 ITAGCDAVSVPGAFV
+277 VTAGADQLPHYAALLVGVGAAFV
-292 IGIIAGLVIVFAVE
+292 MIYGIE
-306 FFDQIARI
+306 FIDHICKV

-325 VCGAL
+325 LCGAFGTIMTGVFSVEKGVIYTGRFNFL
-330 GTLLVGV
+330 GVQLIGVLSVAVYGLAAMTLLFAILKHTVG
-337 FAVDGGL
+337 
-344 LYGGGSELLIIQAT
+344 I
-358 GVAAVAAYIGIVM
+358 
-371 TLIFKILD
+371 
-379 KTIGLRVSTREEI
+379 RVSEKAEI
-392 AGLDMEEHGLASSY
+392 MGLDRSEHGWQSNVTDDLISDLSDGNAKSVTQIDLSKPIDRSAYKADGKIRKVVILMNSS
-406 ADFMPAAEDFH
+406 
-417 GAVTA
+417 
-422 QEAAEAGAAVT
+422 
-433 HVTAALPAA
+433 
-442 GRPKMTKIVIIT
+442 K
-454 SQLRFEILK
+454 FESLK
-463 EALDKLG
+463 DALDEID

-476 TKVLGYGL
+476 TNVNGCGI
-484 QKGNTEY
+484 QKGSTDY
-491 YRGAEVSVHLLPKVK
+491 YRGSEAKSHLLPKIK
-506 VELVVSAIPVAA
+506 VEIVISTVPLGLLVDTV
-518 VVAAAKKVLYTG
+518 KRVLYSG
-530 KYGDGKI
+530 NIGDGKI
-537 FIYDVENVVKIR
+537 FVYEVENVIKIR
-549 TGEEGYEALQDE
+549 TDEEGKMALE
-561 PIEA
+561 

>member
-1 MIMSADTIWIAICTV
+1 MLSERIDLMIMSADTIWIAICTV

-80 GDCSAASQTIPQPV
+80 GDYSAASQTIPQPV

-218 GSTVCATGDDVLTSM
+218 GSVVTSESGFDLVAIGSVFMNTILSSSACAV
-233 GRIFVTTNMAAASAA
+233 SA
-248 TATMF
+248 MII
-253 LTWLRYGKPDVS
+253 TWVRYGKSDIT
-265 MTLNGALAGLVA
+265 MTLNGIVAGLVA
-277 ITAGCDAVSVPGAFV
+277 VTAGADQLPHYAALLVGVGAAFV
-292 IGIIAGLVIVFAVE
+292 MIYGIE
-306 FFDQIARI
+306 FIDHICKV

-325 VCGAL
+325 LCGAFGTIMTGVFSVEKGVIYTGRFNFL
-330 GTLLVGV
+330 GVQLLGVLSVAVYGLAAMTLLFVILKHTVG
-337 FAVDGGL
+337 
-344 LYGGGSELLIIQAT
+344 I
-358 GVAAVAAYIGIVM
+358 
-371 TLIFKILD
+371 
-379 KTIGLRVSTREEI
+379 RVSEKAEI
-392 AGLDMEEHGLASSY
+392 MGLDRSEHGWQSNVTDDLISDLSDGNAKSVTQIDLSKPIDRSAYKADGKIRKVVILMNSS
-406 ADFMPAAEDFH
+406 
-417 GAVTA
+417 
-422 QEAAEAGAAVT
+422 
-433 HVTAALPAA
+433 
-442 GRPKMTKIVIIT
+442 K
-454 SQLRFEILK
+454 FESLK
-463 EALDKLG
+463 DALDEID

-476 TKVLGYGL
+476 TNVNGCGI
-484 QKGNTEY
+484 QKGSTDY
-491 YRGAEVSVHLLPKVK
+491 YRGSEAKSHLLPKIK
-506 VELVVSAIPVAA
+506 VEIVISTVPLGLLVDTV
-518 VVAAAKKVLYTG
+518 KRVLYSG
-530 KYGDGKI
+530 NIGDGKI
-537 FIYDVENVVKIR
+537 FVYEVENVIKIR
-549 TGEEGYEALQDE
+549 TDEEGKMALE
-561 PIEA
+561 

>member
-1 MIMSADTIWIAICTV
+1 MLSERIDLMIMSADTIWIAICTV

-218 GSTVCATGDDVLTSM
+218 GSVVTSESGFDLVAIGSVFMNTILSSSACAV
-233 GRIFVTTNMAAASAA
+233 SA
-248 TATMF
+248 MII
-253 LTWLRYGKPDVS
+253 TWVRYGKSDIT
-265 MTLNGALAGLVA
+265 MTLNGIVAGLVA
-277 ITAGCDAVSVPGAFV
+277 VTAGADQLPHYAALLVGVGAAFV
-292 IGIIAGLVIVFAVE
+292 MIYGIE
-306 FFDQIARI
+306 FIDHICKV

-325 VCGAL
+325 LCGAFGTIMTGVFSVEKGVIYTGRFNFL
-330 GTLLVGV
+330 GVQLIGVLSVVVYGLAAMTLLFVILKHTVG
-337 FAVDGGL
+337 
-344 LYGGGSELLIIQAT
+344 I
-358 GVAAVAAYIGIVM
+358 
-371 TLIFKILD
+371 
-379 KTIGLRVSTREEI
+379 RVSEKAEI
-392 AGLDMEEHGLASSY
+392 MGLDRSEHGWQSNVTDDLISDLSDGNAKSVTQIDLSKPIDRSAYKADGKIRKVVILMNSS
-406 ADFMPAAEDFH
+406 
-417 GAVTA
+417 
-422 QEAAEAGAAVT
+422 
-433 HVTAALPAA
+433 
-442 GRPKMTKIVIIT
+442 K
-454 SQLRFEILK
+454 FESLK
-463 EALDKLG
+463 DALDEID

-476 TKVLGYGL
+476 TNVNGCGI
-484 QKGNTEY
+484 QKGSTDY
-491 YRGAEVSVHLLPKVK
+491 YRGSEAKSHLLPKIK
-506 VELVVSAIPVAA
+506 VEIVISTVPLGLLVDTV
-518 VVAAAKKVLYTG
+518 KRVLYSG
-530 KYGDGKI
+530 NIGDGKI
-537 FIYDVENVVKIR
+537 FVYEVENVIKIR
-549 TGEEGYEALQDE
+549 TDEEGKMALE
-561 PIEA
+561 

>member
-1 MIMSADTIWIAICTV
+1 MLSERIDLMIMSADTIWIAICTV

-80 GDCSAASQTIPQPV
+80 GDYSAASQTIPQPV

-144 ANGWLAQLGFHDF
+144 ADGWLAQLGFHDF

-218 GSTVCATGDDVLTSM
+218 GSVVTSESGFDLATIGSVFMNTILSSSACAV
-233 GRIFVTTNMAAASAA
+233 SA
-248 TATMF
+248 MII
-253 LTWLRYGKPDVS
+253 TWVRYGKSDIT
-265 MTLNGALAGLVA
+265 MTLNGIVAGLVA
-277 ITAGCDAVSVPGAFV
+277 VTAGADQLPHYAALLVGVGAAFV
-292 IGIIAGLVIVFAVE
+292 MIYGIE
-306 FFDQIARI
+306 FIDHICKV

-325 VCGAL
+325 LCGAFGTIMTGVFSVEKGVIYTGRFNFL
-330 GTLLVGV
+330 GVQLLGVLSVAVYGLAAMTLLFVILKHTVGIRV
-337 FAVDGGL
+337 SEKSEIMGL
-344 LYGGGSELLIIQAT
+344 DRSEHGWQ
-358 GVAAVAAYIGIVM
+358 GIV
-371 TLIFKILD
+371 TDDLISDLSDGNAKSVTQIDLSKPIDRSAYKADGKIRKVVIL
-379 KTIGLRVSTREEI
+379 
-392 AGLDMEEHGLASSY
+392 MNSS
-406 ADFMPAAEDFH
+406 
-417 GAVTA
+417 
-422 QEAAEAGAAVT
+422 
-433 HVTAALPAA
+433 
-442 GRPKMTKIVIIT
+442 K
-454 SQLRFEILK
+454 FESLK
-463 EALDKLG
+463 DALDEID

-476 TKVLGYGL
+476 TNVNGCGI
-484 QKGNTEY
+484 QKGSTDY
-491 YRGAEVSVHLLPKVK
+491 YRGSEAKSHLLPKIK
-506 VELVVSAIPVAA
+506 VEIVISTVPLGLLVDTV
-518 VVAAAKKVLYTG
+518 KRVLYSG
-530 KYGDGKI
+530 NIGDGKI
-537 FIYDVENVVKIR
+537 FVYEVENVIKIR
-549 TGEEGYEALQDE
+549 TDEEGKMALE
-561 PIEA
+561 

>member
-1 MIMSADTIWIAICTV
+1 MLSERIDLMIMSADTIWIAICTV

-218 GSTVCATGDDVLTSM
+218 GSVVTSESGFDLVAIGSVFMNTILSSSACAV
-233 GRIFVTTNMAAASAA
+233 SA
-248 TATMF
+248 MII
-253 LTWLRYGKPDVS
+253 TWVRYGKSDIT
-265 MTLNGALAGLVA
+265 MTLNGIVAGLVA
-277 ITAGCDAVSVPGAFV
+277 VTAGADQLPHYAALLVGVGAAFV
-292 IGIIAGLVIVFAVE
+292 MIYGIE
-306 FFDQIARI
+306 FIDHICKV

-325 VCGAL
+325 LCGAFGTIMTGVFSVEKGVIYTGRFNFL
-330 GTLLVGV
+330 GVQLIGVLSVAVYGLAAMTLLFVILKHTVGIRV
-337 FAVDGGL
+337 SEKAEIMGL
-344 LYGGGSELLIIQAT
+344 DRSEHGWQ
-358 GVAAVAAYIGIVM
+358 GIV
-371 TLIFKILD
+371 TDDLISDLSDGNAKSVTQIDLSKPIDRSAYKADGKIRKVVIL
-379 KTIGLRVSTREEI
+379 
-392 AGLDMEEHGLASSY
+392 MNSS
-406 ADFMPAAEDFH
+406 
-417 GAVTA
+417 
-422 QEAAEAGAAVT
+422 
-433 HVTAALPAA
+433 
-442 GRPKMTKIVIIT
+442 K
-454 SQLRFEILK
+454 FESLK
-463 EALDKLG
+463 DALDEID

-476 TKVLGYGL
+476 TNVNGCGI
-484 QKGNTEY
+484 QKGSTDY
-491 YRGAEVSVHLLPKVK
+491 YRGSEAKSHLLPKIK
-506 VELVVSAIPVAA
+506 VEIVISTVPLGLLVDTV
-518 VVAAAKKVLYTG
+518 KRVLYSG
-530 KYGDGKI
+530 NIGDGKI
-537 FIYDVENVVKIR
+537 FVYEVENVIKIR
-549 TGEEGYEALQDE
+549 TDEEGKMALE
-561 PIEA
+561 

>member
-1 MIMSADTIWIAICTV
+1 MLSERIDLMIMSADTIWIAICTV

-218 GSTVCATGDDVLTSM
+218 GSVVTSESGFDLVAIGSVFMNTILSSSACAV
-233 GRIFVTTNMAAASAA
+233 SA
-248 TATMF
+248 MII
-253 LTWLRYGKPDVS
+253 TWVRYGKSDIT
-265 MTLNGALAGLVA
+265 MTLNGIVAGLVA
-277 ITAGCDAVSVPGAFV
+277 VTAGADQLPHYAALLVGVGAAFV
-292 IGIIAGLVIVFAVE
+292 MIYGIE
-306 FFDQIARI
+306 FIDHICKV

-325 VCGAL
+325 LCGAFGTIMTGVFSVEKGVIYTGRFNFL
-330 GTLLVGV
+330 GVQLIGVLSVAVYGLAAMTLLFVILKHTVG
-337 FAVDGGL
+337 
-344 LYGGGSELLIIQAT
+344 I
-358 GVAAVAAYIGIVM
+358 
-371 TLIFKILD
+371 
-379 KTIGLRVSTREEI
+379 RVSEKAEI
-392 AGLDMEEHGLASSY
+392 MGLDRSEHGWQSNVTDDLISDLSDGNAKSVTQIDLSKPIDRSAYKADGKIRKVVILMDSS
-406 ADFMPAAEDFH
+406 
-417 GAVTA
+417 
-422 QEAAEAGAAVT
+422 
-433 HVTAALPAA
+433 
-442 GRPKMTKIVIIT
+442 K
-454 SQLRFEILK
+454 FESLK
-463 EALDKLG
+463 DALDEID

-476 TKVLGYGL
+476 TNVNGCGI
-484 QKGNTEY
+484 QKGSTDY
-491 YRGAEVSVHLLPKVK
+491 YRGSEAKSHLLPKIK
-506 VELVVSAIPVAA
+506 VEIVISTVPLGLLVDTV
-518 VVAAAKKVLYTG
+518 KRVLYSG
-530 KYGDGKI
+530 NIGDGKI
-537 FIYDVENVVKIR
+537 FVYEVENVIKIR
-549 TGEEGYEALQDE
+549 TDEEGKMALE
-561 PIEA
+561 

>member
-1 MIMSADTIWIAICTV
+1 MLSERIDLMIMSADTIWIAICTV

-218 GSTVCATGDDVLTSM
+218 GSVVTSESGFDLVAIGSVFMNTILSSSACAV
-233 GRIFVTTNMAAASAA
+233 SA
-248 TATMF
+248 MII
-253 LTWLRYGKPDVS
+253 TWVRYGKSDIT
-265 MTLNGALAGLVA
+265 MTLNGIVAGLVDV
-277 ITAGCDAVSVPGAFV
+277 TAGADQLPHYAALLVGVGAAFV
-292 IGIIAGLVIVFAVE
+292 MIYGIE
-306 FFDQIARI
+306 FIDHICKV

-325 VCGAL
+325 LCGAFGTIMTGVFSVEKGVIYTGRFNFL
-330 GTLLVGV
+330 GVQLIGVLSVAVYGLAAMTLLFVILKHTVG
-337 FAVDGGL
+337 
-344 LYGGGSELLIIQAT
+344 I
-358 GVAAVAAYIGIVM
+358 
-371 TLIFKILD
+371 
-379 KTIGLRVSTREEI
+379 RVSEKAEI
-392 AGLDMEEHGLASSY
+392 MGLDRSEHGWQSNVTDDLISDLSDGNAKSVTQIDLSKPIDRSAYKADGKIRKVVILMNSS
-406 ADFMPAAEDFH
+406 
-417 GAVTA
+417 
-422 QEAAEAGAAVT
+422 
-433 HVTAALPAA
+433 
-442 GRPKMTKIVIIT
+442 K
-454 SQLRFEILK
+454 FESLK
-463 EALDKLG
+463 DALDEID

-476 TKVLGYGL
+476 TNVNGCGI
-484 QKGNTEY
+484 QKGSTDY
-491 YRGAEVSVHLLPKVK
+491 YRGSEAKSHLLPKIK
-506 VELVVSAIPVAA
+506 VEIVISTVPLGLLVDTV
-518 VVAAAKKVLYTG
+518 KRVLYSG
-530 KYGDGKI
+530 NIGDGKI
-537 FIYDVENVVKIR
+537 FVYEVENVIKIR
-549 TGEEGYEALQDE
+549 TDEEGKMALE
-561 PIEA
+561 

>member
-1 MIMSADTIWIAICTV
+1 MSADTIWIAICTV

-65 GATTGVVGVIDLFSN
+65 GATTDVVGVIDLFSN
-80 GDCSAASQTIPQPV
+80 GDYSAASQTIPQPV

-144 ANGWLAQLGFHDF
+144 VDGWLAQLGFHDF

-218 GSTVCATGDDVLTSM
+218 GSVATSESGFDLAAIGSVFMNTILSSSACAV
-233 GRIFVTTNMAAASAA
+233 SA
-248 TATMF
+248 MII
-253 LTWLRYGKPDVS
+253 TWVRYGKSDIT
-265 MTLNGALAGLVA
+265 MTLNGIVAGLVA
-277 ITAGCDAVSVPGAFV
+277 VTAGADQLPHYAALLVGVGAAFV
-292 IGIIAGLVIVFAVE
+292 MIYGIE
-306 FFDQIARI
+306 FIDHICKV

-325 VCGAL
+325 LCGAFGTIMTGVFSVEKGVIYTGRFNFL
-330 GTLLVGV
+330 GVQLIGVLSVAVYGLAAMTLLFVILKHTVGIRV
-337 FAVDGGL
+337 SEKAEIMGL
-344 LYGGGSELLIIQAT
+344 DRSEHGWQ
-358 GVAAVAAYIGIVM
+358 GIV
-371 TLIFKILD
+371 TDDLISDLSDGNAKSVTQIDLSKPIDRSAYKADGKIRKVVIL
-379 KTIGLRVSTREEI
+379 
-392 AGLDMEEHGLASSY
+392 MNSS
-406 ADFMPAAEDFH
+406 
-417 GAVTA
+417 
-422 QEAAEAGAAVT
+422 
-433 HVTAALPAA
+433 
-442 GRPKMTKIVIIT
+442 K
-454 SQLRFEILK
+454 FESLK
-463 EALDKLG
+463 DALDEID

-476 TKVLGYGL
+476 TNVNGCGI
-484 QKGNTEY
+484 QKGSTDY
-491 YRGAEVSVHLLPKVK
+491 YRGSEAKSHLLPKIK
-506 VELVVSAIPVAA
+506 VEIVISTVPLGLLVDTV
-518 VVAAAKKVLYTG
+518 KRVLYSG
-530 KYGDGKI
+530 NIGDGKI
-537 FIYDVENVVKIR
+537 FVYEVENVIKIR
-549 TGEEGYEALQDE
+549 TDEEGKMALE
-561 PIEA
+561 

>member
-218 GSTVCATGDDVLTSM
+218 GSEFKADAVAALAILNTVT
-233 GRIFVTTNMAAASAA
+233 ASAA
-248 TATMF
+248 GMVS
-253 LTWLRYGKPDVS
+253 WLAVERVHTGRP
-265 MTLNGALAGLVA
+265 TLVGASTGLVAGLVVV
-277 ITAGCDAVSVPGAFV
+277 TPGAGFV
-292 IGIIAGLVIVFAVE
+292 GPWA
-306 FFDQIARI
+306 ARSRACSACRSSRG
-314 DDPVGAISVHG
+314 PVR
-325 VCGAL
+325 
-330 GTLLVGV
+330 
-337 FAVDGGL
+337 
-344 LYGGGSELLIIQAT
+344 
-358 GVAAVAAYIGIVM
+358 AAC
-371 TLIFKILD
+371 
-379 KTIGLRVSTREEI
+379 STR
-392 AGLDMEEHGLASSY
+392 ATRRCSSRR
-406 ADFMPAAEDFH
+406 FW
-417 GAVTA
+417 
-422 QEAAEAGAAVT
+422 
-433 HVTAALPAA
+433 ALW
-442 GRPKMTKIVIIT
+442 
-454 SQLRFEILK
+454 
-463 EALDKLG
+463 
-470 ITGMTV
+470 
-476 TKVLGYGL
+476 
-484 QKGNTEY
+484 
-491 YRGAEVSVHLLPKVK
+491 
-506 VELVVSAIPVAA
+506 
-518 VVAAAKKVLYTG
+518 
-530 KYGDGKI
+530 
-537 FIYDVENVVKIR
+537 
-549 TGEEGYEALQDE
+549 
-561 PIEA
+561 

>member
-1 MIMSADTIWIAICTV
+1 MLSERIDLMIMSADTIWIAICTV

-80 GDCSAASQTIPQPV
+80 GDYSAASQTIPQPV

-205 AFILWVSWFGFNG
+205 AFILWVSWFGFNS
-218 GSTVCATGDDVLTSM
+218 GSVVTSES
-233 GRIFVTTNMAAASAA
+233 GFDLAAIGSVFMDTILSSSAFA
-248 TATMF
+248 VSAMII
-253 LTWLRYGKPDVS
+253 TWVRYGKSDIT
-265 MTLNGALAGLVA
+265 MTLNGIVAGLVA
-277 ITAGCDAVSVPGAFV
+277 VTAGADQLPHYAALLVGVGAAFV
-292 IGIIAGLVIVFAVE
+292 MIYGIE
-306 FFDQIARI
+306 FIDHICKV

-325 VCGAL
+325 LCGAFGTIMTGVFSVEKGVIYTGRFNFL
-330 GTLLVGV
+330 GVQLIGVLSVAVYGLAAMTLLFVILKHTVGIRV
-337 FAVDGGL
+337 SEKAEIMGL
-344 LYGGGSELLIIQAT
+344 DRSEHGWQ
-358 GVAAVAAYIGIVM
+358 GIV
-371 TLIFKILD
+371 TDDLISDLSDGNAKSVTQIDLSKPIDRSAYKADGKIRKVVIL
-379 KTIGLRVSTREEI
+379 
-392 AGLDMEEHGLASSY
+392 MNSS
-406 ADFMPAAEDFH
+406 
-417 GAVTA
+417 
-422 QEAAEAGAAVT
+422 
-433 HVTAALPAA
+433 
-442 GRPKMTKIVIIT
+442 K
-454 SQLRFEILK
+454 FESLK
-463 EALDKLG
+463 DALDEID

-476 TKVLGYGL
+476 TNVNGCGI
-484 QKGNTEY
+484 QKGSTDY
-491 YRGAEVSVHLLPKVK
+491 YRGSEAKSHLLPKIK
-506 VELVVSAIPVAA
+506 VEIVISTVPLGLLVDTV
-518 VVAAAKKVLYTG
+518 KRVLYSG
-530 KYGDGKI
+530 NIGDGKI
-537 FIYDVENVVKIR
+537 FVYEVENVIKIR
-549 TGEEGYEALQDE
+549 TDEEGKMALE
-561 PIEA
+561 

>member
-1 MIMSADTIWIAICTV
+1 MLSERIDLMIMSADTIWIAICTV

-65 GATTGVVGVIDLFSN
+65 GATTGVMGVIDLFSN

-218 GSTVCATGDDVLTSM
+218 GSVVTSESGFDLVAIGSVFMNTILSSSACAV
-233 GRIFVTTNMAAASAA
+233 SA
-248 TATMF
+248 MII
-253 LTWLRYGKPDVS
+253 TWVRYGKSDIT
-265 MTLNGALAGLVA
+265 MTLNGIVAGLVA
-277 ITAGCDAVSVPGAFV
+277 VTAGADQLPHYAALLVGVGAAFV
-292 IGIIAGLVIVFAVE
+292 MIYGIE
-306 FFDQIARI
+306 FIDHICKV

-325 VCGAL
+325 LCGAFGTIMTGVFSVEKGVIYTGRFNFL
-330 GTLLVGV
+330 GVQLIGVLSVAVYGLAAMTLLFVILKHTVG
-337 FAVDGGL
+337 
-344 LYGGGSELLIIQAT
+344 I
-358 GVAAVAAYIGIVM
+358 
-371 TLIFKILD
+371 
-379 KTIGLRVSTREEI
+379 RVSEKAEI
-392 AGLDMEEHGLASSY
+392 MGLDRSEHGWQSNVTDDLISDLSDGNAKSVTQIDLSKPIDRSAYKADGKIRKVVILMNSS
-406 ADFMPAAEDFH
+406 
-417 GAVTA
+417 
-422 QEAAEAGAAVT
+422 
-433 HVTAALPAA
+433 
-442 GRPKMTKIVIIT
+442 K
-454 SQLRFEILK
+454 FESLK
-463 EALDKLG
+463 DALDEID

-476 TKVLGYGL
+476 TNVNGCGI
-484 QKGNTEY
+484 QKGSTDY
-491 YRGAEVSVHLLPKVK
+491 YRGSEAKSHLLPKIK
-506 VELVVSAIPVAA
+506 VEIVISTVPLGLLVDTV
-518 VVAAAKKVLYTG
+518 KRVLYSG
-530 KYGDGKI
+530 NIGDGKI
-537 FIYDVENVVKIR
+537 FVYEVENVIKIR
-549 TGEEGYEALQDE
+549 TDEEGKMALE
-561 PIEA
+561 

>member
-1 MIMSADTIWIAICTV
+1 MLYERIDLMIMSADTIWIAICTV

-218 GSTVCATGDDVLTSM
+218 GSVVTSESGFDLVAIGSVFMNTILSSSACAV
-233 GRIFVTTNMAAASAA
+233 SA
-248 TATMF
+248 MII
-253 LTWLRYGKPDVS
+253 TWVRYGKSDIT
-265 MTLNGALAGLVA
+265 MTLNGIVAGLVA
-277 ITAGCDAVSVPGAFV
+277 VTAGADQLPHYAALLVGVGAAFV
-292 IGIIAGLVIVFAVE
+292 MIYGIE
-306 FFDQIARI
+306 FIDHICKV

-325 VCGAL
+325 LCGAFGTIMTGVFSVEKGVIYTGRFNFL
-330 GTLLVGV
+330 GVQLIGVLSVAVYGLAAMTLLFVILKHTVG
-337 FAVDGGL
+337 
-344 LYGGGSELLIIQAT
+344 I
-358 GVAAVAAYIGIVM
+358 
-371 TLIFKILD
+371 
-379 KTIGLRVSTREEI
+379 RVSEKAEI
-392 AGLDMEEHGLASSY
+392 MGLDRSEHGWQSNVTDDLISDLSDGNAKSVTQIDLSKPIDRSAYKADGKIRKVVILMNSS
-406 ADFMPAAEDFH
+406 
-417 GAVTA
+417 
-422 QEAAEAGAAVT
+422 
-433 HVTAALPAA
+433 
-442 GRPKMTKIVIIT
+442 K
-454 SQLRFEILK
+454 FESLK
-463 EALDKLG
+463 DALDEID

-476 TKVLGYGL
+476 TNVNGCGI
-484 QKGNTEY
+484 QKGSTDY
-491 YRGAEVSVHLLPKVK
+491 YRGSEAKSHLLPKIK
-506 VELVVSAIPVAA
+506 VEIVISTVPLGLLVDTV
-518 VVAAAKKVLYTG
+518 KRVLYSG
-530 KYGDGKI
+530 NIGDGKI
-537 FIYDVENVVKIR
+537 FVYEVENVIKIR
-549 TGEEGYEALQDE
+549 TDEDGKMALE
-561 PIEA
+561 

>member
-1 MIMSADTIWIAICTV
+1 MLSERIDLMIMSADTIWIAICTV

-193 ILGQNIPLAALG
+193 ILSQNIPLAALG

-218 GSTVCATGDDVLTSM
+218 GSVVTSESGFDLVAIGSVFMNTILSSSACAV
-233 GRIFVTTNMAAASAA
+233 SA
-248 TATMF
+248 MII
-253 LTWLRYGKPDVS
+253 TWVRYGKSDIT
-265 MTLNGALAGLVA
+265 MTLNGIVAGLVA
-277 ITAGCDAVSVPGAFV
+277 VTAGADQLPHYAALLVGVGAAFV
-292 IGIIAGLVIVFAVE
+292 MIYGIE
-306 FFDQIARI
+306 FIDHICKV

-325 VCGAL
+325 LCGAFGTIMTGVFSVEKGVIYTGRFNFL
-330 GTLLVGV
+330 GVQLIGVLSVAVYGLAAMTLLFVILKHTVG
-337 FAVDGGL
+337 
-344 LYGGGSELLIIQAT
+344 I
-358 GVAAVAAYIGIVM
+358 
-371 TLIFKILD
+371 
-379 KTIGLRVSTREEI
+379 RVSEKAEI
-392 AGLDMEEHGLASSY
+392 MGLDRSEHGWQSNVTDDLISDLSDGNAKSVTQIDLSKPIDRSAYKADGKIRKVVILMNSS
-406 ADFMPAAEDFH
+406 
-417 GAVTA
+417 
-422 QEAAEAGAAVT
+422 
-433 HVTAALPAA
+433 
-442 GRPKMTKIVIIT
+442 K
-454 SQLRFEILK
+454 FESLK
-463 EALDKLG
+463 DALDEID

-476 TKVLGYGL
+476 TNVNGCGI
-484 QKGNTEY
+484 QKGSTDY
-491 YRGAEVSVHLLPKVK
+491 YRGSEAKSHLLPKIK
-506 VELVVSAIPVAA
+506 VEIVISTVPLGLLVDTV
-518 VVAAAKKVLYTG
+518 KRVLYSG
-530 KYGDGKI
+530 NIGDGKI
-537 FIYDVENVVKIR
+537 FVYEVENVIKIR
-549 TGEEGYEALQDE
+549 TDEEGKMALE
-561 PIEA
+561 

>member
-1 MIMSADTIWIAICTV
+1 MLYERIDLMIMSADTIWIAICTV

-218 GSTVCATGDDVLTSM
+218 GSVVTSESGFDLVAIGSVFMNTILSSSACAV
-233 GRIFVTTNMAAASAA
+233 SA
-248 TATMF
+248 MII
-253 LTWLRYGKPDVS
+253 TWVRYGKSDIT
-265 MTLNGALAGLVA
+265 MTLNGIVAGLVA
-277 ITAGCDAVSVPGAFV
+277 VTAGADQLPHYAALLVGVGAAFV
-292 IGIIAGLVIVFAVE
+292 MIYGIE
-306 FFDQIARI
+306 FIDHICKV

-325 VCGAL
+325 LCGAFGTIMTGVFSVEKGVIYTGRFNFL
-330 GTLLVGV
+330 GVQLLGVLSVAVYGLAAMTLLFVILKHTVGIRV
-337 FAVDGGL
+337 SEKAEIMGL
-344 LYGGGSELLIIQAT
+344 DRSEHGWQ
-358 GVAAVAAYIGIVM
+358 GIV
-371 TLIFKILD
+371 TDDLISDLSDGNAKSVTQIDLSKPIDRSAYKADGKIRKVVIL
-379 KTIGLRVSTREEI
+379 
-392 AGLDMEEHGLASSY
+392 MNSS
-406 ADFMPAAEDFH
+406 
-417 GAVTA
+417 
-422 QEAAEAGAAVT
+422 
-433 HVTAALPAA
+433 
-442 GRPKMTKIVIIT
+442 K
-454 SQLRFEILK
+454 FESLK
-463 EALDKLG
+463 DALDEID

-476 TKVLGYGL
+476 TNVNGCGI
-484 QKGNTEY
+484 QKGSTDY
-491 YRGAEVSVHLLPKVK
+491 YRGSEAKSHLLPKIK
-506 VELVVSAIPVAA
+506 VEIVISTVPLGLLVDTV
-518 VVAAAKKVLYTG
+518 KRVLYSG
-530 KYGDGKI
+530 NIGDGKI
-537 FIYDVENVVKIR
+537 FVYEVENVIKIR
-549 TGEEGYEALQDE
+549 TDEEGKMALE
-561 PIEA
+561 

>member
-1 MIMSADTIWIAICTV
+1 MLSERIDLMIMSADTIWIAICTV

-218 GSTVCATGDDVLTSM
+218 GSVVTSESGFDLVAIGSVFMNTILSSSACAV
-233 GRIFVTTNMAAASAA
+233 SA
-248 TATMF
+248 MII
-253 LTWLRYGKPDVS
+253 TWVRYGKSDIT
-265 MTLNGALAGLVA
+265 MTLNGIVAGLVA
-277 ITAGCDAVSVPGAFV
+277 VTAGADQLPHYAALLVGVGAAFV
-292 IGIIAGLVIVFAVE
+292 MIYGIE
-306 FFDQIARI
+306 FIDHICKV

-325 VCGAL
+325 LCGAFGTIMTGVFSVEKGVIYTGRFNFL
-330 GTLLVGV
+330 GVQLIGVLSVAVYGLAAMTLLFVILKHTVG
-337 FAVDGGL
+337 
-344 LYGGGSELLIIQAT
+344 I
-358 GVAAVAAYIGIVM
+358 
-371 TLIFKILD
+371 
-379 KTIGLRVSTREEI
+379 RVSEKAEI
-392 AGLDMEEHGLASSY
+392 MGLDRSEHGWQSNVTDDLISDLSDGNAKSVTQIDLSKPIDRSAYKADGKIRKVVILMNSS
-406 ADFMPAAEDFH
+406 
-417 GAVTA
+417 
-422 QEAAEAGAAVT
+422 
-433 HVTAALPAA
+433 
-442 GRPKMTKIVIIT
+442 K
-454 SQLRFEILK
+454 FESLK
-463 EALDKLG
+463 DALDEID

-476 TKVLGYGL
+476 TNVNGCGI
-484 QKGNTEY
+484 QKGSIDY
-491 YRGAEVSVHLLPKVK
+491 YRGSEAKSHLLPKIK
-506 VELVVSAIPVAA
+506 VEIVISTVPLGLLVDTV
-518 VVAAAKKVLYTG
+518 KRVLYSG
-530 KYGDGKI
+530 NIGDGKI
-537 FIYDVENVVKIR
+537 FVYEVENVIKIR
-549 TGEEGYEALQDE
+549 TDEEGKMALE
-561 PIEA
+561 

>member
-1 MIMSADTIWIAICTV
+1 MLYERIDLMIMSADTIWIAICTV

-65 GATTGVVGVIDLFSN
+65 DATTGVVGVIDLFSN
-80 GDCSAASQTIPQPV
+80 GDCSVASQTIPQPV

-218 GSTVCATGDDVLTSM
+218 GSVVTSESGFDLVAIGSVFMNTILSSSACAV
-233 GRIFVTTNMAAASAA
+233 SA
-248 TATMF
+248 MII
-253 LTWLRYGKPDVS
+253 TWVRYGKSDIT
-265 MTLNGALAGLVA
+265 MTLNGIVAGLVA
-277 ITAGCDAVSVPGAFV
+277 VTAGADQLPHYAALLVGVGAAFV
-292 IGIIAGLVIVFAVE
+292 MIYGIE
-306 FFDQIARI
+306 FIDHICKV

-325 VCGAL
+325 LCGAFGTIMTGVFSVEKGVIYTGRFNFL
-330 GTLLVGV
+330 GVQLIGVLSVAVYGLAAMTLLFVILKHTVG
-337 FAVDGGL
+337 
-344 LYGGGSELLIIQAT
+344 I
-358 GVAAVAAYIGIVM
+358 
-371 TLIFKILD
+371 
-379 KTIGLRVSTREEI
+379 RVSEKAEI
-392 AGLDMEEHGLASSY
+392 MGLDRSEHGWQSNVTDDLISDLSDGNAKSVTQIDLSKPIDRSAYKADGKIRKVVILMNSS
-406 ADFMPAAEDFH
+406 
-417 GAVTA
+417 
-422 QEAAEAGAAVT
+422 
-433 HVTAALPAA
+433 
-442 GRPKMTKIVIIT
+442 K
-454 SQLRFEILK
+454 FESLK
-463 EALDKLG
+463 DALDEID

-476 TKVLGYGL
+476 TNVNGCGI
-484 QKGNTEY
+484 QKGSTDY
-491 YRGAEVSVHLLPKVK
+491 YRGSEAKSHLLPKIK
-506 VELVVSAIPVAA
+506 VEIVISTVPLGLLVDTV
-518 VVAAAKKVLYTG
+518 KRVLYSG
-530 KYGDGKI
+530 NIGDGKI
-537 FIYDVENVVKIR
+537 FVYEVENVIKIR
-549 TGEEGYEALQDE
+549 TDEEGKMALE
-561 PIEA
+561 

>member
-1 MIMSADTIWIAICTV
+1 MLSERIDLMIMSADTIWIAICTV

-218 GSTVCATGDDVLTSM
+218 GSVVTSESGFDLVAIGSVFMNTILSSSACAV
-233 GRIFVTTNMAAASAA
+233 SA
-248 TATMF
+248 MII
-253 LTWLRYGKPDVS
+253 TWVRYGKLDIT
-265 MTLNGALAGLVA
+265 MTLNGIVAGLVA
-277 ITAGCDAVSVPGAFV
+277 VTAGADQLPHYAALLVGVGAAFV
-292 IGIIAGLVIVFAVE
+292 MIYGIE
-306 FFDQIARI
+306 FIDHICKV

-325 VCGAL
+325 LCGAFGTIMTGVFSVEKGVIYTGRFNFL
-330 GTLLVGV
+330 GVQLIGVLSVAVYGLAAMTLLFVILKHTVG
-337 FAVDGGL
+337 
-344 LYGGGSELLIIQAT
+344 I
-358 GVAAVAAYIGIVM
+358 
-371 TLIFKILD
+371 
-379 KTIGLRVSTREEI
+379 RVSEKAEI
-392 AGLDMEEHGLASSY
+392 MGLDRSEHGWQSNVTDDLISDLSDGNAKSVTQIDLSKPIDRSAYKADGKIRKVVILMNSS
-406 ADFMPAAEDFH
+406 
-417 GAVTA
+417 
-422 QEAAEAGAAVT
+422 
-433 HVTAALPAA
+433 
-442 GRPKMTKIVIIT
+442 K
-454 SQLRFEILK
+454 FESLK
-463 EALDKLG
+463 DALDEID

-476 TKVLGYGL
+476 TNVNGCGI
-484 QKGNTEY
+484 QKGSTDY
-491 YRGAEVSVHLLPKVK
+491 YRGSEAKSHLLPKIK
-506 VELVVSAIPVAA
+506 VEIVISTVPLGLLVDTV
-518 VVAAAKKVLYTG
+518 KRVLYSG
-530 KYGDGKI
+530 NIGDGKI
-537 FIYDVENVVKIR
+537 FVYEVENVIKIR
-549 TGEEGYEALQDE
+549 TDEEGKMALE
-561 PIEA
+561 

>member
-1 MIMSADTIWIAICTV
+1 MLYERIDLMIMSADTIWIAICTV

-218 GSTVCATGDDVLTSM
+218 GSVVTSESGFDLVAIGSVFMNTILSSSACAV
-233 GRIFVTTNMAAASAA
+233 SA
-248 TATMF
+248 MII
-253 LTWLRYGKPDVS
+253 TWVRYGKSDIT
-265 MTLNGALAGLVA
+265 MTLNGIVAGLVA
-277 ITAGCDAVSVPGAFV
+277 VTAGADQLPHYAALLVGVGAAFV
-292 IGIIAGLVIVFAVE
+292 MIYGIE
-306 FFDQIARI
+306 FIDHICKV

-325 VCGAL
+325 LCGAFGTIMTGVFSVEKGVIYTGRFNFL
-330 GTLLVGV
+330 GVQLIGVLSVAVYGLAAMTLLFVILKHTVG
-337 FAVDGGL
+337 
-344 LYGGGSELLIIQAT
+344 I
-358 GVAAVAAYIGIVM
+358 
-371 TLIFKILD
+371 
-379 KTIGLRVSTREEI
+379 RVSEKAEI
-392 AGLDMEEHGLASSY
+392 MGLDRSEHGWQSNVTDDLISDLSDGNAKSVTQIDLSKPIDRSAYKADGKIRKVVILMNSS
-406 ADFMPAAEDFH
+406 
-417 GAVTA
+417 
-422 QEAAEAGAAVT
+422 
-433 HVTAALPAA
+433 
-442 GRPKMTKIVIIT
+442 K
-454 SQLRFEILK
+454 FESLK
-463 EALDKLG
+463 DALDEID

-476 TKVLGYGL
+476 TNVNGCGI
-484 QKGNTEY
+484 QKGSSDY
-491 YRGAEVSVHLLPKVK
+491 YRGSEAKSHLLPKIK
-506 VELVVSAIPVAA
+506 VEIVISTVPLGLLVDTV
-518 VVAAAKKVLYTG
+518 KRVLYSG
-530 KYGDGKI
+530 NIGDGKI
-537 FIYDVENVVKIR
+537 FVYEVENVIKIR
-549 TGEEGYEALQDE
+549 TDEEGKMALE
-561 PIEA
+561 

>member
-1 MIMSADTIWIAICTV
+1 MLYERIDLMIMSADTIWIAICTV

-218 GSTVCATGDDVLTSM
+218 GSVVTSESGFDLVAIGSVFMNTILSSSACAV
-233 GRIFVTTNMAAASAA
+233 SA
-248 TATMF
+248 MII
-253 LTWLRYGKPDVS
+253 TWVRYGKSDIT
-265 MTLNGALAGLVA
+265 MTLNGIVAGLVA
-277 ITAGCDAVSVPGAFV
+277 VTAGADQLPHNAALLVGVGAAFV
-292 IGIIAGLVIVFAVE
+292 MIYGIE
-306 FFDQIARI
+306 FIDHICKV

-325 VCGAL
+325 LCGAFGTIMTGVFSVEKGVIYTGRFNFL
-330 GTLLVGV
+330 GVQLIGVLSVAVYGLAAMTLLFVILKHTVG
-337 FAVDGGL
+337 
-344 LYGGGSELLIIQAT
+344 I
-358 GVAAVAAYIGIVM
+358 
-371 TLIFKILD
+371 
-379 KTIGLRVSTREEI
+379 RVSEKAEI
-392 AGLDMEEHGLASSY
+392 MGLDRSEHGWQSNVTDDLISDLSDGNAKSVTQIDLSKPIDRSAYKADGKIRKVVILMNSS
-406 ADFMPAAEDFH
+406 
-417 GAVTA
+417 
-422 QEAAEAGAAVT
+422 
-433 HVTAALPAA
+433 
-442 GRPKMTKIVIIT
+442 K
-454 SQLRFEILK
+454 FESLK
-463 EALDKLG
+463 DALDEID

-476 TKVLGYGL
+476 TNVNGCGI
-484 QKGNTEY
+484 QKGSTDY
-491 YRGAEVSVHLLPKVK
+491 YRGSEAKSHLLPKIK
-506 VELVVSAIPVAA
+506 VEIVISTVPLGLLVDTV
-518 VVAAAKKVLYTG
+518 KRVLYSG
-530 KYGDGKI
+530 NIGDGKI
-537 FIYDVENVVKIR
+537 FVYEVENVIKIR
-549 TGEEGYEALQDE
+549 TDEEGKMALE
-561 PIEA
+561 

>member
-1 MIMSADTIWIAICTV
+1 MSADTIWIAICTV

-218 GSTVCATGDDVLTSM
+218 GSVVTSESGFDLVAIGSVFMNTILSSSACAV
-233 GRIFVTTNMAAASAA
+233 SA
-248 TATMF
+248 MII
-253 LTWLRYGKPDVS
+253 TWVRYGKSDIT
-265 MTLNGALAGLVA
+265 MTLNGIVAGLVA
-277 ITAGCDAVSVPGAFV
+277 VTAGADQLPHYAALLVGVGAAFV
-292 IGIIAGLVIVFAVE
+292 MIYGIE
-306 FFDQIARI
+306 FIDHICKV

-325 VCGAL
+325 LCGAFGTIMTGVFSVEKGVIYTGRFSFL
-330 GTLLVGV
+330 GVQLIGVLSVAVYGLAAMTLLFVILKHTVG
-337 FAVDGGL
+337 
-344 LYGGGSELLIIQAT
+344 I
-358 GVAAVAAYIGIVM
+358 
-371 TLIFKILD
+371 
-379 KTIGLRVSTREEI
+379 RVSEKAEI
-392 AGLDMEEHGLASSY
+392 MGLDRSEHGWQSNVTDDLISGLSDGNAKSVTQIDLSKPIDRSAYKADGKIRKVVILMNSS
-406 ADFMPAAEDFH
+406 
-417 GAVTA
+417 
-422 QEAAEAGAAVT
+422 
-433 HVTAALPAA
+433 
-442 GRPKMTKIVIIT
+442 K
-454 SQLRFEILK
+454 FESLK
-463 EALDKLG
+463 DALDEID

-476 TKVLGYGL
+476 TNVNGCGI
-484 QKGNTEY
+484 QKGSTDY
-491 YRGAEVSVHLLPKVK
+491 YRGSEAKSHLLPKIK
-506 VELVVSAIPVAA
+506 VEIVISTVPLGLLVDTV
-518 VVAAAKKVLYTG
+518 KRVLYSG
-530 KYGDGKI
+530 NIGDGKI
-537 FIYDVENVVKIR
+537 FVYEVENVIKIR
-549 TGEEGYEALQDE
+549 TDEEGKMALE
-561 PIEA
+561 